1 MAAPE
6 EGGTEA
12 PPRPPPPA
20 EGEPPGATCGEAIL
34 GAAAAAEESGG
45 LPAPAELR
53 AVPKEST
60 RSSAALEGGTVL
72 YAQAESA
79 GPSAEEQPPSPSRHA
94 ATPLAP
100 AELQRV
106 IERVSRARELR
117 EASPPL
123 RDGGPEPPAPPAA
136 VVQNAA
142 LRLRSVAQRVALQR
156 GAALAPARLL
166 PRQVG
171 LRGTASLWGGKEVLE
186 SAAMRRYGLRREV
199 GESPS
204 VEASGNRGEVAPRNV
219 VSGDGPGLDCVVLR
233 HLQF

>member
-20 EGEPPGATCGEAIL
+20 EGEPPGAACGEAAL
-34 GAAAAAEESGG
+34 GAAAAAAEESGG

-53 AVPKEST
+53 AVPEKPA
-60 RSSAALEGGTVL
+60 RSSAAQEGGTVL
-72 YAQAESA
+72 YARAEGA
-79 GPSAEEQPPSPSRHA
+79 GPSAEEQPPSPSRHS

-100 AELQRV
+100 AELRRV

-123 RDGGPEPPAPPAA
+123 RDCGPEPPAPPAA

-142 LRLRSVAQRVALQR
+142 LQLRSVAQRVALQR
-156 GAALAPARLL
+156 GAAPAPARLL

-171 LRGTASLWGGKEVLE
+171 LRGTAWLWGGKEVL
-186 SAAMRRYGLRREV
+186 ARRCGGTGCV
-199 GESPS
+199 GRWGNHRPWRCSPGT
-204 VEASGNRGEVAPRNV
+204 VEKW
-219 VSGDGPGLDCVVLR
+219 C
-233 HLQF
+233 

>member
-20 EGEPPGATCGEAIL
+20 EGEPPGAACGATL
-34 GAAAAAEESGG
+34 GAAAAEESGG
-45 LPAPAELR
+45 LPPPVELR
-53 AVPKEST
+53 AVPEELA
-60 RSSAALEGGTVL
+60 RSLAALEGGTVL
-72 YAQAESA
+72 YVQAEGA

-100 AELQRV
+100 AELRRV

-117 EASPPL
+117 ETSPPL
-123 RDGGPEPPAPPAA
+123 RDGGPEPPPPPAA

-142 LRLRSVAQRVALQR
+142 LQLRSVAQRVALQR

-171 LRGTASLWGGKEVLE
+171 V
-186 SAAMRRYGLRREV
+186 RERPRSGAGDSV
-199 GESPS
+199 GRIS
-204 VEASGNRGEVAPRNV
+204 
-219 VSGDGPGLDCVVLR
+219 
-233 HLQF
+233 

>member
-20 EGEPPGATCGEAIL
+20 EGEPPGAACGATL
-34 GAAAAAEESGG
+34 GAATAEESGG
-45 LPAPAELR
+45 LPPPVELR
-53 AVPKEST
+53 AVPEELA
-60 RSSAALEGGTVL
+60 RSLAALEGGTVL
-72 YAQAESA
+72 YVQAEGA

-100 AELQRV
+100 AELRRV

-123 RDGGPEPPAPPAA
+123 RDGGPEPPPPPAA

-142 LRLRSVAQRVALQR
+142 LQLRSVAQRVALQR

-171 LRGTASLWGGKEVLE
+171 V
-186 SAAMRRYGLRREV
+186 RERPRTGAGDSV
-199 GESPS
+199 GRIS
-204 VEASGNRGEVAPRNV
+204 
-219 VSGDGPGLDCVVLR
+219 
-233 HLQF
+233 